1 MPVANANARTITTK
15 IVFMTRSLSVAT
27 PVSMAEPARR
37 SVTGIT
43 DGVFTAC
50 RRAGSSLD
58 QRRRCDPAKYL
69 YSLMFRFNAAGA
81 GGLDRGQNSTL
92 VSAPE
97 AAATGLVVSRRVVAA
112 SSPAWSCMLGRP
124 ARSWSLAAAVLEECA
139 CRRIDL
145 VPDRFLMRR
154 ASPSAERRRPTANR
168 PRQWAVIIARSPHRD
183 SRSELART
191 TSPPQGASEPGLSA
205 KSRGLVEFDPMLP
218 SLQVPAAGELVCDLR
233 Q

>member
-1 MPVANANARTITTK
+1 MPVANAKARTITTK

-43 DGVFTAC
+43 EGVFTVC

-97 AAATGLVVSRRVVAA
+97 AAATGLVIWLR
-112 SSPAWSCMLGRP
+112 
-124 ARSWSLAAAVLEECA
+124 
-139 CRRIDL
+139 CRRQSRYL
-145 VPDRFLMRR
+145 V
-154 ASPSAERRRPTANR
+154 A
-168 PRQWAVIIARSPHRD
+168 
-183 SRSELART
+183 
-191 TSPPQGASEPGLSA
+191 
-205 KSRGLVEFDPMLP
+205 FDPMWT
-218 SLQVPAAGELVCDLR
+218 SATMPAGLERV
-233 Q
+233 